1 MPDTMQNNTTRV
13 GIIRIPDEEE
23 EKQALPL
30 AAFLI
35 PPQYVSSLLLP
46 WSLVGPL
53 VLLSCWRQSM
63 HDFVPDS
70 IAPCSTKPNR
80 YQDSVESVLI
90 PHGEPYLC
98 VACVSTCVYADMTH
112 PSPLPRTIIPQ
123 A

>member
-1 MPDTMQNNTTRV
+1 MPDIMQNNTTRV
-13 GIIRIPDEEE
+13 GIIQIPDEEE

-35 PPQYVSSLLLP
+35 PPQYVSSVLLP

-53 VLLSCWRQSM
+53 VLLSCWPQSM

-70 IAPCSTKPNR
+70 TAPLSTKPNR

-90 PHGEPYLC
+90 PHGEPHMC
-98 VACVSTCVYADMTH
+98 GVCEHVRVRRHD
-112 PSPLPRTIIPQ
+112 SPIDPPTEQTPQ